1 MSGLEKVNAMIP
13 LTSDMSS
20 KKEVVCIFGT
30 GDFGRSLGYKLMQC
44 GYSIVYGSR
53 STQNSG
59 LIPQGA
65 TILSHVEAAETS
77 DVIIVAVH
85 RTHYSFLGSL
95 RETLNG
101 KVLVDVS
108 NNLKINQYAESN
120 AEYLAQLLP
129 DSKVVKAFNTV
140 SAWALQSGGL
150 DASRQVFICGD
161 DRKAKEKVIEIVR
174 SLGLTPLDK
183 GSLLAS
189 KEIENYPLQLFPMW
203 RFPIYL
209 SFALSTFIFLY
220 SVVRDVI
227 YNHVDKSKD
236 YSFFIVVTIA
246 NRICPVVALVLL
258 ALVYLPGIFA
268 AILQLYRGTKYSR
281 FPNWLDKWMLCRKQL
296 GLVALAYAFLHVIY
310 TLIIPI
316 RYYVRW
322 RQNSYVLE
330 QALKNKTDPFWT
342 GTAWHS
348 DSYLALGILGFF
360 LFVLLGITSLPSV
373 SNSVNWREFRF
384 VQSYLG
390 YLTLV
395 LCTAHTLGYGG
406 KRFLYSRSYP
416 WFLPPVYL
424 FSLIIPCIVL
434 FIKFFLVFPCIDRP
448 LTEIRQGW
456 ERKPKNMSHSN
467 SNQNTKEISSV

>member
-1 MSGLEKVNAMIP
+1 P
-13 LTSDMSS
+13 LTSDMPS
-20 KKEVVCIFGT
+20 KKEIVCIFGT

-44 GYSIVYGSR
+44 GYSVVYGSR

-65 TILSHVEAAETS
+65 TILSHAEAAETS
-77 DVIIVAVH
+77 DIIIVAIH
-85 RTHYSFLGSL
+85 RAHYRFLESL
-95 RETLNG
+95 REILDG

-129 DSKVVKAFNTV
+129 GSKVVKAFNTV

-150 DASRQVFICGD
+150 DASRQ
-161 DRKAKEKVIEIVR
+161 
-174 SLGLTPLDK
+174 
-183 GSLLAS
+183 
-189 KEIENYPLQLFPMW
+189 
-203 RFPIYL
+203 
-209 SFALSTFIFLY
+209 
-220 SVVRDVI
+220 
-227 YNHVDKSKD
+227 
-236 YSFFIVVTIA
+236 
-246 NRICPVVALVLL
+246 
-258 ALVYLPGIFA
+258 
-268 AILQLYRGTKYSR
+268 
-281 FPNWLDKWMLCRKQL
+281 
-296 GLVALAYAFLHVIY
+296 
-310 TLIIPI
+310 
-316 RYYVRW
+316 
-322 RQNSYVLE
+322 
-330 QALKNKTDPFWT
+330 ALKNKTDPFWT
-342 GTAWHS
+342 GMAWHS

-406 KRFLYSRSYP
+406 KRFLNPQSYP

-424 FSLIIPCIVL
+424 LSLIIPCIVL

-456 ERKPKNMSHSN
+456 ERNPKY
-467 SNQNTKEISSV
+467 E

>member
-1 MSGLEKVNAMIP
+1 MSENVNPMIP
-13 LTSDMSS
+13 LTSDMPS
-20 KKEVVCIFGT
+20 KMETVCIFGT

-53 STQNSG
+53 STQNTG

-65 TILSHVEAAETS
+65 TILSHAEAAETS
-77 DVIIVAVH
+77 DIIIVAVQ
-85 RTHYSFLGSL
+85 RVHYNFLESL
-95 RETLNG
+95 REILDE

-129 DSKVVKAFNTV
+129 GSKVVKAFNTV

-161 DRKAKEKVIEIVR
+161 DRKAKEKVMEIVR

-209 SFALSTFIFLY
+209 SFALSAFIFLY
-220 SVVRDVI
+220 SVVRDII
-227 YNHVDKSKD
+227 YNHVENGKNN
-236 YSFFIVVTIA
+236 SFFIAVTIA

-281 FPNWLDKWMLCRKQL
+281 FPDWLDKWMLCRKQL
-296 GLVALAYAFLHVIY
+296 GLVALAYAFLHVLY

-322 RQNSYVLE
+322 RANSFVL
-330 QALKNKTDPFWT
+330 QQVFNNKTEPFWT
-342 GTAWHS
+342 GFAWHS

-390 YLTLV
+390 YVTLV

-406 KRFLYSRSYP
+406 KRFLNHLSYP
-416 WFLPPVYL
+416 WFLPPIYL
-424 FSLIIPCIVL
+424 LALIIPCIVL
-434 FIKFFLVFPCIDRP
+434 FIKFFLIFPCIDRP

-456 ERKPKNMSHSN
+456 ERKHKHMNHSN
-467 SNQNTKEISSV
+467 SNENTKELSSV